1 MLWLDDIGLPQFRD
15 IFAEY
20 HIDGQM
26 LLCLTAQDLI
36 EMRIV
41 SALNYATLARGM
53 QFLKSVDFNL
63 HRLEKRLNVFI
74 FIF

>member
-26 LLCLTAQDLI
+26 LLCLTAQDLV
-36 EMRIV
+36 EMRIS
-41 SALNYATLARGM
+41 SALNHATLARAI
-53 QFLKSVDFNL
+53 QFLKSVNFCI
-63 HRLEKRLNVFI
+63 HRMEKRLNVV
-74 FIF
+74 